1 MVMPGREKGQEWF
14 GSKCGF
20 REASCSNKET
30 TKCVMAQTLHVLPF
44 CSGQQ
49 AKALRLR
56 MVSTRRGQWGTLL
69 HAATQGPR
77 LTEALSASVWALT
90 ARPQRR
96 ERLEN
101 HTHC

>member
-1 MVMPGREKGQEWF
+1 MPGREKEQEWF

-30 TKCVMAQTLHVLPF
+30 TKCVMAQANRPRHFGSQWRVHTW
-44 CSGQQ
+44 
-49 AKALRLR
+49 
-56 MVSTRRGQWGTLL
+56 GQWGTLL

-90 ARPQRR
+90 VSPQRR
-96 ERLEN
+96 ERQEN
-101 HTHC
+101 HAHC